1 MKVRQDAWSQEDDLL
16 LAETVLR
23 HIREGSTQLN
33 AFDEVGDA
41 LNRTSAACGFRWNA
55 VVRNKY
61 DDAIKLAKKHRKER
75 KRRQANEAR
84 PASANRVQAPVP
96 AAPAYHEEPVFE
108 AEPVYQP
115 AVSESVTTEAA
126 EEIAVSPSVTS
137 PLTARRRELNLT
149 DVIEFLERLAQ
160 NNYMSATAKV
170 ENDRLVRE
178 NDRLNRRVSELEEK
192 LKELEQEH
200 KVVEEDYQSIIQ
212 IMNRARRMALLEEED
227 SEERAAPAFKMDKN
241 GNLEKIAK

>member
-1 MKVRQDAWSQEDDLL
+1 MKLRQDAWSKEDDLL

-75 KRRQANEAR
+75 KRRLAHDAKPVTTPSVSEPSAIEKTYR
-84 PASANRVQAPVP
+84 P
-96 AAPAYHEEPVFE
+96 EETYQVAEE
-108 AEPVYQP
+108 AELVEVTLPPV
-115 AVSESVTTEAA
+115 TH
-126 EEIAVSPSVTS
+126 
-137 PLTARRRELNLT
+137 RKREMTLT
-149 DVIEFLERLAQ
+149 DVIEFLERMAQ

-178 NDRLNRRVSELEEK
+178 NDFLNRKVAELEDR
-192 LKELEQEH
+192 LKELEEEH

-212 IMNRARRMALLEEED
+212 IMNRARRMALLEEEV
-227 SEERAAPAFKMDKN
+227 SEDRAAPAFKMDKN